1 MGCPPL
7 RKTQSSDGAQKY
19 WEQIQQKIIKELN
32 EPIVDKEENQQDKSS
47 ELKEQEKI
55 IQQNQ
60 EQNQFSEN
68 LENLNQKTTQ
78 IVERK
83 EQRISKL
90 EITNLN
96 SLSISLTKRQK
107 KLDISKQEINQKIM
121 VIKKEETQN
130 IVQKSQEEEKII
142 NQDIEIQQ
150 KEVYQIDNNCL
161 KQNNQLEIQQNKNTS
176 DIQDEVIQQ
185 IQDDI
190 PQSINEEN
198 ILKRCFMIDS
208 KQLKIGKLSA
218 QFLNKIKVITSDII
232 LDEIIYKVIN
242 TTQIMYSQRVTWL
255 IKVLINLSECKIQQ
269 QNAIFY
275 DGQISKELL
284 MKLIN
289 AILDKIVSAVARP
302 QKLEW
307 VNDREDI
314 NKFNSEDNQIA
325 SQVYDMMFGQQ
336 ILDSLDVSND
346 NLDYPALNY
355 LLTYLDTKCQT
366 QDSLRFLELITK
378 RELFKCQKVN
388 LKDCANQERALQL
401 LNKLSLYPKLTEL
414 LLENSWAFGKFQQ
427 FTTGRDIQK
436 YSIFGSILCLS
447 TFPRDFPEVKSIF
460 GNQAQSL
467 QMHQICYRG
476 PIYDLINKMADIFL
490 RIIRRGKQAQLQLFT
505 FVSKLIEINLDI
517 EKVTQKEKYE
527 KCCFQGLMFN
537 LQQVLLE
544 IFNPFI
550 YNNEQANA
558 KVNKI
563 NKDLL
568 AYIKDHPLLA
578 KIYQNVN
585 QMAPLKTVFKPLDK
599 YPDVDPMTFLY
610 LLIQKIN
617 SLQQHMIIDYVLAYV
632 FLQYDKKHF
641 GSNSKFTQE
650 SEVDKATYDTLLLH
664 PKSVQNTIQFLSF
677 QSKVALSLLDEN
689 CQPKYPYGLLS
700 NQFMHDSFNYCFI
713 YNSNDLALDYLD
725 EIISICELTIIT
737 MKYNDLIEDIHLR
750 VQGMELFYIFNDYV
764 SQKNNAAAEK
774 SYKIFAENKII
785 KDYLIEGLIKA
796 YVDHDRVKV
805 SNILPP
811 LRFKSAIS
819 QLFTYI
825 LTTHKQIYEKKF
837 LWYIKV
843 NTKTYQSFAYVYI
856 NDIKEMVDQCITQT
870 KKIKENEDN
879 ESNQPAMNQA
889 LLPIQE
895 KFIKQILKQIA
906 EKKCIFDWKGVTEL
920 FQNLIIFTKI
930 EPQAFLIE
938 ETRQQFVQNLN
949 YVLEQLNGQQND
961 FLNSKFFT
969 NYDVQPK
976 ELSIKII
983 EIFIN
988 LKSQTVFWDEIIMNN
1003 QSLQIDMLHQLINKL
1018 SYQKT
1023 IPEQQLQE
1031 FFKVLDNLDLLRHD
1045 FDQIMNDLLKDPN
1058 KERKYLDSL
1067 TRNLMSDPVML
1078 PNSKQILDRVTIKR
1092 LLIKKQEDPFDR
1104 SFLSEDMLVEQK
1116 ELKQEIKQYIESK
1129 KQEMRLLRQSKSK
1142 YQN

>member
-1 MGCPPL
+1 MGQN
-7 RKTQSSDGAQKY
+7 QSQPVQQKQDYEKY
-19 WEQIQQKIIKELN
+19 WTLIQNGVQKKLEYEEFQRQRNLQIQA
-32 EPIVDKEENQQDKSS
+32 
-47 ELKEQEKI
+47 ELKEKKQKQELQK
-55 IQQNQ
+55 QQNQ
-60 EQNQFSEN
+60 EISQRQQIQEV
-68 LENLNQKTTQ
+68 QK
-78 IVERK
+78 I
-83 EQRISKL
+83 EQRIVQQQPIINIPSQVMNKKMNEAKQEVHKEKKL
-90 EITNLN
+90 EVLIPN
-96 SLSISLTKRQK
+96 
-107 KLDISKQEINQKIM
+107 EVINQKCQT
-121 VIKKEETQN
+121 V
-130 IVQKSQEEEKII
+130 
-142 NQDIEIQQ
+142 QQ
-150 KEVYQIDNNCL
+150 KEIYKINNNIVIWNPQQEIQLIKNRKKFQNEVQQNIQDLIPQNVQNHFIQNTQKGFIQNEVPLNIQDGFNQNIQERATNNTQNQMIQYIQKEGEEYNQDQVIQNQKDNDQSNVQA
-161 KQNNQLEIQQNKNTS
+161 KNNQQKKVQDTQVQVEQQMENDKCQN
-176 DIQDEVIQQ
+176 
-185 IQDDI
+185 
-190 PQSINEEN
+190 INEEC

-208 KQLKIGKLSA
+208 KQLKIGQLSA

-255 IKVLINLSECKIQQ
+255 IKVLIKLSECKIQQ

-275 DGQISKELL
+275 EGQISKELL

-307 VNDREDI
+307 TNDREDI
-314 NKFNSEDNQIA
+314 NKFNSNENQIA
-325 SQVYDMMFGQQ
+325 TQVYDMMFGQQ
-336 ILDSLDVSND
+336 IQKKLDVSFD

-366 QDSLRFLELITK
+366 QDALRFLELITK
-378 RELFKCQKVN
+378 RELLKCYKVN
-388 LKDCANQERALQL
+388 LNDCVDQQRALEL

-467 QMHQICYRG
+467 QMYQECYRG

-490 RIIRRGKQAQLQLFT
+490 RIIRRGKEAQLQLFT

-578 KIYQNVN
+578 KIYQNAK
-585 QMAPLKTVFKPLDK
+585 QMAPQKTAFKPLDK

-632 FLQYDKKHF
+632 FLQYDQKIF
-641 GSNSKFTQE
+641 GNNSKFTQE
-650 SEVDKATYDTLLLH
+650 SKVDKATYDTLLLH

-737 MKYNDLIEDIHLR
+737 MKYNDLLEDIHLR

-764 SQKNNAAAEK
+764 SQKNNKTIEK
-774 SYKIFAENKII
+774 SYKIFSENKII
-785 KDYLIEGLIKA
+785 KDYLIDGLMNA
-796 YVDHDRVKV
+796 YIDHDRVKV
-805 SNILPP
+805 SNIIPP
-811 LRFKSAIS
+811 NRFKQAIS
-819 QLFTYI
+819 ELFTYI
-825 LTTHKQIYEKKF
+825 LTTHKDIYEKKF
-837 LWYIKV
+837 LMYIKV
-843 NTKTYQSFAYVYI
+843 NSNTYQKFAFVYI
-856 NDIKEMVDQCITQT
+856 NDIKEIYEQCISKT
-870 KKIKENEDN
+870 KQLKEDEIKLN
-879 ESNQPAMNQA
+879 
-889 LLPIQE
+889 IQ
-895 KFIKQILKQIA
+895 IKKLYIIRKVVIDYFNYRLSYLGEEMPLGLEEFGRDIYKYNIIY
-906 EKKCIFDWKGVTEL
+906 KNRVLRIFDRRDS
-920 FQNLIIFTKI
+920 III
-930 EPQAFLIE
+930 W
-938 ETRQQFVQNLN
+938 
-949 YVLEQLNGQQND
+949 
-961 FLNSKFFT
+961 SKF
-969 NYDVQPK
+969 K
-976 ELSIKII
+976 
-983 EIFIN
+983 
-988 LKSQTVFWDEIIMNN
+988 
-1003 QSLQIDMLHQLINKL
+1003 LHFRKF
-1018 SYQKT
+1018 
-1023 IPEQQLQE
+1023 EQQ
-1031 FFKVLDNLDLLRHD
+1031 
-1045 FDQIMNDLLKDPN
+1045 
-1058 KERKYLDSL
+1058 RK
-1067 TRNLMSDPVML
+1067 
-1078 PNSKQILDRVTIKR
+1078 
-1092 LLIKKQEDPFDR
+1092 
-1104 SFLSEDMLVEQK
+1104 
-1116 ELKQEIKQYIESK
+1116 
-1129 KQEMRLLRQSKSK
+1129 
-1142 YQN
+1142 